1 MSRNKLDRE
10 DTYCLEFQMAL
21 TDAKKKI
28 IDQIVEIA
36 CCGGVLTPEELNEVV
51 DLTLGDM
58 IVEMGM
64 PYERAVMAIK
74 GIEISAKK
82 NQAKGLRYPPKALKE
97 ARILRE
103 CGEMEYDVLA
113 PQQTTVP
120 KNDMSYHP
128 MNNDKGGMEFED
140 SDVHEEAGM
149 VKSNLYNTATKSAQL
164 HDMIGDADNVPEWV
178 QEKIAVMSEY
188 ASVIHDYLTYEYKRG
203 HGH

>member
-1 MSRNKLDRE
+1 
-10 DTYCLEFQMAL
+10 MAL

-28 IDQIVEIA
+28 IDQIAEIA

-64 PYERAVMAIK
+64 PYEKAVMVIK

-82 NQAKGLRYPPKALKE
+82 NQAKGFRYPPKALKE

-120 KNDMSYHP
+120 KNDMNPYHP
-128 MNNDKGGMEFED
+128 EENDEGGMDFED
-140 SDVHEEAGM
+140 SDSYEEAGM
-149 VKSNLYNTATKSAQL
+149 VKSNLFNTATKSAQL
-164 HDMIGDADNVPEWV
+164 HDMIGDADDVPEWV